1 MNDLANETTQPAATG
16 TPGEP
21 GTEPA
26 TGSDG
31 GPAGVT
37 PSGHVKKSGA
47 KKRAKR
53 KGRRRLAKVLLYSGV
68 VLLGVLA
75 IAEPWLLL
83 PVALIVA
90 GLILA

>member
-1 MNDLANETTQPAATG
+1 MNDLANEITQPAATG
-16 TPGEP
+16 IPCEA

-31 GPAGVT
+31 GPADVV
-37 PSGHVKKSGA
+37 PAGHIKKSGA

-53 KGRRRLAKVLLYSGV
+53 KGRRRVAKVLLYSGV